1 MTPAEADDEDAADVR
16 RVLAGDASAFGGIVR
31 RWQSRLVNLAWR
43 FCRDRTAAE
52 DMAQDAFVSAF
63 RGLRTFR
70 GESTF
75 STWLTAIALNSY
87 RSWLRDRQ
95 PVSVSVDLARLAD
108 RRPPPTAE
116 VEDRERA
123 STVQHAVARLPPRY
137 RDPIVL
143 FYFQEMDLAE
153 TARVLGLREGTV
165 KARLHRGRHLL
176 KRRLLATRETLDDG
190 PDR

>member
-1 MTPAEADDEDAADVR
+1 MTPADSDTEDTADVR
-16 RVLAGDASAFGGIVR
+16 RVLAGETSAFAGIVR

-43 FCRDRTAAE
+43 FSRDRTAAE

-70 GESTF
+70 GESSF

-87 RSWLRDRQ
+87 RSWLRDR
-95 PVSVSVDLARLAD
+95 PPARLAD
-108 RRPPPTAE
+108 WRPPPTAD

-123 STVQHAVARLPPRY
+123 SVVQHAVARLPPRY

-165 KARLHRGRHLL
+165 KARLHRGRKLL
-176 KRRLLATRETLDDG
+176 ERRLLARQETFDDG
-190 PDR
+190 PER